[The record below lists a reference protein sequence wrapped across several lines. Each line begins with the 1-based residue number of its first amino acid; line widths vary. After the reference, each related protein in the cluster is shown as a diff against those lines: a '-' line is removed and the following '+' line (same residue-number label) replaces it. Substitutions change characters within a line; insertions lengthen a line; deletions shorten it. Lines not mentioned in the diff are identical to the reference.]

1 MQHLLNFNALSINDI
16 YPLFDLAEE
25 FLQSHILAPSVSTS
39 LEGHIVANLFF
50 EPSTRTRNSFEIAA
64 SRLGAIVI
72 SPDMSQSALQKGET
86 LLDTFHNLE
95 AMGVS
100 AFVVRHKDNNFS
112 SITAGKLHSKASI
125 INAGDGTNQHPTQAL
140 LDLFTIK
147 QAKPD
152 FHKLSI
158 AIVGDILHSR
168 VANSLID
175 GLNLLGVPDIRLVAP
190 AELLP
195 TTVPPY
201 SSVSTDNKLSTGIRN
216 VDVVICLRLQKERMN
231 NISIDCHQFAQSFC
245 VTDAALAQAKPSAII
260 MHPGPMNRDI
270 EISSSV
276 ADGCKSLI
284 LQQVKNGVAMRMAIF
299 RTILLLK

>member
-1 MQHLLNFNALSINDI
+1 MISTPIDSA
-16 YPLFDLAEE
+16 DL
-25 FLQSHILAPSVSTS
+25 
-39 LEGHIVANLFF
+39 
-50 EPSTRTRNSFEIAA
+50 
-64 SRLGAIVI
+64 
-72 SPDMSQSALQKGET
+72 
-86 LLDTFHNLE
+86 
-95 AMGVS
+95 
-100 AFVVRHKDNNFS
+100 RHKDNNFS

-245 VTDAALAQAKPSAII
+245 VTDAVLAQAKPSAII

>member
-39 LEGHIVANLFF
+39 LEGQIVANLFF

-100 AFVVRHKDNNFS
+100 AFVIRHKDNNFS

-175 GLNLLGVPDIRLVAP
+175 GLNLLGVPDIRLVAQLSCSQQLCHLIRP
-190 AELLP
+190 SLL
-195 TTVPPY
+195 
-201 SSVSTDNKLSTGIRN
+201 I
-216 VDVVICLRLQKERMN
+216 
-231 NISIDCHQFAQSFC
+231 ISY
-245 VTDAALAQAKPSAII
+245 
-260 MHPGPMNRDI
+260 
-270 EISSSV
+270 
-276 ADGCKSLI
+276 
-284 LQQVKNGVAMRMAIF
+284 QQVFAM
-299 RTILLLK
+299 